1 MFGIAG
7 ILGPKYMGTTN
18 YGLSSAFLFSSF
30 LSCLCLLSV
39 GTDVL
44 TDTIMY
50 FSIVVAILLAVI
62 VTIPIFMK
70 SAYIKYFLQR
80 VKVRKIDV
88 EAGPEEQQQSMM
100 NSEVQLPTKLTP

>member
-30 LSCLCLLSV
+30 LSFLCLLSM
-39 GTDVL
+39 GTNEFS
-44 TDTIMY
+44 DTILY

-62 VTIPIFMK
+62 ITIPVSIN
-70 SAYIKYFLQR
+70 YITLADIYEFR
-80 VKVRKIDV
+80 VYKILL
-88 EAGPEEQQQSMM
+88 AASH
-100 NSEVQLPTKLTP
+100 S

>member
-30 LSCLCLLSV
+30 LSFICLMSV

-44 TDTIMY
+44 TDTILY

-62 VTIPIFMK
+62 VTIPVSINNITLADIHEFSVYQILLAK
-70 SAYIKYFLQR
+70 S
-80 VKVRKIDV
+80 
-88 EAGPEEQQQSMM
+88 ES
-100 NSEVQLPTKLTP
+100 